1 MVSYGLAYG
10 MEAYGLAQRLD
21 IPVDEASEIL
31 RAFFEAFP
39 GIKEYMNESIEKARK
54 KGYTET
60 LLGRRRKIPELL
72 SNNFNVRQAGERQAM
87 NAPIQGLA
95 ADIFKIALLSIDQEL
110 QKKSYKSALV
120 LQVHDEVILETA
132 TEEIEAVKK
141 MVQKKMENAY
151 ELSVELKVDIATG
164 KSWAEAKG

>member
-1 MVSYGLAYG
+1 M
-10 MEAYGLAQRLD
+10 
-21 IPVDEASEIL
+21 
-31 RAFFEAFP
+31 
-39 GIKEYMNESIEKARK
+39 KESIEKARK

-72 SNNFNVRQAGERQAM
+72 SSNFNIRQAGERQAM

-95 ADIFKIALLSIDQEL
+95 ADIFKIALIAVDQEL
-110 QKKSYKSALV
+110 QKESYKSALV
-120 LQVHDEVILETA
+120 LQVHDEVILEVA
-132 TEEIEAVKK
+132 NGEIEDVRK